1 MLVQMAQVLPFR
13 PYRYSPKAGD
23 LATLV
28 TQPYDKVPDALR
40 EQYLQA
46 SPYNFVRLI
55 KGQSLDSDDGVHNVY
70 SRASDTLEAWIQQGI
85 LAQDP
90 DPGFYAY
97 FQEFDHP
104 ETGAKTIRKGFI
116 GLTDVEEYDKGV
128 VHRHELTHSGPKM
141 DRWKLTEATQS
152 YFGQLFFLYDDPTRQ
167 VDKLLHAAAVGQP
180 LMEAHEPAGITH
192 KVWRMSDPAQVAE
205 IQRLMADKKLLIADG
220 HHRYETALAYGRE
233 HPETPGASQ
242 VMVTLVNISSAGLVV
257 LATHRVLSDLP
268 DFEPGQ
274 LLERASRRFEVRR
287 LATDDAL
294 RRALDAE
301 PHSGAAIGLVL
312 AGDEGHY
319 LLTPKPGAL
328 EDILEGLSEA
338 ERRPDVVLLH
348 KALIG
353 EAAGLSEDDVRELKG
368 IRYVR
373 GFANAIAEV
382 ASGAAQAA
390 FLLRPV
396 DVKDVARISFS
407 GGVMPQKSTDF
418 YPKLLSGFT
427 TYRFGPPIAK

>member
-1 MLVQMAQVLPFR
+1 MLVQMARVLPFR

-28 TQPYDKVPDALR
+28 TQPYDKIPDALR
-40 EQYLQA
+40 EQYLKA

-55 KGQSLDSDDGVHNVY
+55 KGQPLDGDDGAHNVY
-70 SRASDTLEAWIQQGI
+70 SRASDTLAEWIEQGI
-85 LAQDP
+85 LVEDP
-90 DPGFYAY
+90 EPGFYAY
-97 FQEFDHP
+97 FQEFEHP
-104 ETGAKTIRKGFI
+104 ETGAKTTRKGFI

-152 YFGQLFFLYDDPTRQ
+152 YFGQLFFLYDDPTRRI
-167 VDKLLHAAAVGQP
+167 DELLDAAAEGTP
-180 LMEAHEPAGITH
+180 LMEAREPDGIAH
-192 KVWRMSDPAQVAE
+192 KVWRISDPAQVGE
-205 IQRLMADKKLLIADG
+205 IEQLMADKKLLIADG

-233 HPETPGASQ
+233 HPETPGASRI
-242 VMVTLVNISSAGLVV
+242 MVTLVNMSSPGLVV

-268 DFEPGQ
+268 HFEPNQ
-274 LLERASRRFEVRR
+274 LLEGASRRFATRR
-287 LATDDAL
+287 LTSDDAL
-294 RRALDAE
+294 RQALETE
-301 PHSGAAIGLVL
+301 PHSDAAIGLAL
-312 AGDEGHY
+312 AGDDGRY
-319 LLTPKPGAL
+319 LLTPKPDAL
-328 EDILEGLSEA
+328 EDILQGLSEA
-338 ERRPDVVLLH
+338 EGRLDVVLLH
-348 KALIG
+348 KALIA
-353 EAAGLSEDDVRELKG
+353 EAAGLSEDDVKELKG

-373 GFANAIAEV
+373 GFDNAIAEV

-427 TYRFGPPIAK
+427 TYRFGPPKAR

>member
-1 MLVQMAQVLPFR
+1 MLLRMARVSPFR

-28 TQPYDKVPDALR
+28 TQPYDKIPDALR
-40 EQYLQA
+40 DQYLKA
-46 SPYNFVRLI
+46 NPYNFVRLI
-55 KGQSLDSDDGVHNVY
+55 KGKSLEGDDDAHNVY
-70 SRASDTLEAWIQQGI
+70 TRASETLAEWIEQGI
-85 LAQDP
+85 LVEDP

-97 FQEFDHP
+97 FQEFEHP
-104 ETGAKTIRKGFI
+104 ETGAQTIRKGFI
-116 GLTDVEEYDKGV
+116 GLTDVEEYDQAV

-152 YFGQLFFLYDDPTRQ
+152 YFGQLFFLYDDPNQRI
-167 VDKLLHAAAVGQP
+167 DDMLDAAAVGEP
-180 LMEAHEPAGITH
+180 LMEAREPDGIVH
-192 KVWRMSDPAQVAE
+192 KVWRINSAEQVAE
-205 IQRLMADKKLLIADG
+205 IERLMADKKLLIADG

-242 VMVTLVNISSAGLVV
+242 IMVTLVNMSSPGLVV

-268 DFEPGQ
+268 DFAPNKM
-274 LLERASRRFEVRR
+274 LERASGRFEIRRF
-287 LATDDAL
+287 ASDDAL
-294 RRALDAE
+294 RQALETE
-301 PHSGAAIGLVL
+301 PHASAAIGLAL
-312 AGDEGHY
+312 AGDDGRY
-319 LLTPKPGAL
+319 LLTPKPDAL
-328 EDILEGLSEA
+328 KDILAGLSEA
-338 ERRPDVVLLH
+338 EGRLDVVLLH
-348 KALIG
+348 KALIA

-368 IRYVR
+368 IRYIR
-373 GFANAIAEV
+373 GLDQAIGEV

-427 TYRFGPPIAK
+427 TYRFGPPKAR